1 LIQKFCFFGTPT
13 GKTSPNVTT
22 PSTKNAHGDGAQDY
36 VLTHTTGSNQS
47 SATSSPPS
55 PAMPLMVDGASDLV
69 TPRSS
74 SPFVS
79 HQPSSGPLTGYSPED
94 QYTPQYQYGYGMPS
108 GAFNERSQTPQ
119 ACV

>member
-1 LIQKFCFFGTPT
+1 
-13 GKTSPNVTT
+13 
-22 PSTKNAHGDGAQDY
+22 
-36 VLTHTTGSNQS
+36 
-47 SATSSPPS
+47 
-55 PAMPLMVDGASDLV
+55 MPLMVDGASDLV

-94 QYTPQYQYGYGMPS
+94 QYTPQYQYGYSMPS
-108 GAFNERSQTPQ
+108 GVFIERSHTPQ